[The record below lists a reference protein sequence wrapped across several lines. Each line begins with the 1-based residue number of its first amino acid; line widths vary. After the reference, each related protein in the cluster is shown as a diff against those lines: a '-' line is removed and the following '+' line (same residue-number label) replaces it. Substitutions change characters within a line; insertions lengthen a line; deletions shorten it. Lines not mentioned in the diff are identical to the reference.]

1 LAPAGSRQTHREAV
15 GTVRAST
22 PTRGQRDHTQS
33 RRACPGSPSPQR
45 VENERQSFVFVGD
58 KELKRLQQAA
68 WKAGWWPEQ
77 KKSGILWLAPDGV
90 GQVLLHGSASDHHAY
105 KNARGL
111 FRKAGLAV

>member
-1 LAPAGSRQTHREAV
+1 MITPNPEEPVPAPLH
-15 GTVRAST
+15 
-22 PTRGQRDHTQS
+22 PK
-33 RRACPGSPSPQR
+33 R

-111 FRKAGLAV
+111 FHKAGLAV